1 MAQIELSALLKS
13 EGEVSSLCFPCMKH
27 NPFPRVCSFG
37 IGTKSWG
44 TGYHMQLGRGGL
56 RRYMLVRKWRNLTE
70 HHVLGSKWDMV

>member
-13 EGEVSSLCFPCMKH
+13 EGEVSSTTHFPECAASVSAH
-27 NPFPRVCSFG
+27 VP
-37 IGTKSWG
+37 KSWG

-70 HHVLGSKWDMV
+70 HHVLGSKWDMI